1 MSPQEKAKELVD
13 KFMQYAD
20 KKARPSVMN
29 NMFSQGSS
37 MGALLS
43 NQSGVTYNTKDLI
56 ISAKQCALISVNE
69 IVQAIDFDWIEVQNL
84 DREHNYWEN
93 VKNEIERL

>member
-37 MGALLS
+37 T
-43 NQSGVTYNTKDLI
+43 GVTYNTKDLI